1 MELNHPAAAG
11 DPINPLLNRI
21 DRALQE
27 VQRPLV
33 RATEVRVHESDWFGE
48 LVGDVIRPILELG
61 AWEVEYHG
69 HAASVEEAEDLR
81 EVRLHVAASGHHW
94 DDSAGFWLGIAP
106 AAGGAVAFVEWGPN
120 GPRLL
125 ATIPADQVDEE
136 AVLAQIVPLIEDLA
150 HNINDE
156 E

>member
-1 MELNHPAAAG
+1 MELNDSTAAG
-11 DPINPLLNRI
+11 DPVNPLLNRI

-69 HAASVEEAEDLR
+69 HAASVEQAEDLR

-94 DDSAGFWLGIAP
+94 DDGAGFWLGIAP
-106 AAGGAVAFVEWGPN
+106 APDHAVAFVEWGPN

-150 HNINDE
+150 HNISDE